1 MPVPPFKN
9 YLRTYR
15 KKLGLTQREVAEIL
29 GFKSAGQLCDL
40 ELGSVMPTTR
50 DCVAFGVL
58 YKRSFR
64 ELWPNTNSDIE
75 TQIDNNIRHFI
86 KRLQTQSSGP
96 QRKRR
101 TANELVKTLQAIVDG
116 LPEDVANV
124 I

>member
-29 GFKSAGQLCDL
+29 GFKSAAQLCDL
-40 ELGSVMPTTR
+40 ELGEVMPTTR

-64 ELWPNTNSDIE
+64 ELWPNMNLE
-75 TQIDNNIRHFI
+75 MEAQIDGNIRRFI
-86 KRLQTQSSGP
+86 HRVQTNTSGP

-101 TANELVKTLQAIVDG
+101 
-116 LPEDVANV
+116 
-124 I
+124 